1 MIRLFFILITLFAVE
16 RVVSKRINT
25 YKIKKVKTLIHQIN
39 NQYKYLFKGKSE
51 YINFYQWLILFISQ
65 AFVVYALV
73 RYIVK
78 KIFRYVEENYIL
90 FGKTLTIIVLI
101 LFLYFVIGYLLLSIS
116 KIYKFLYK
124 IEDKVTK
131 TDLLI
136 SYFIISMYM
145 TILIIFPGEFAKNY
159 KIGLVGVTLSY
170 FLNLKVLLRIIRS
183 PEITDFKGQTKKT
196 DGLDSVGVMAVIVL
210 LLVVIRLALAVCFI
224 SCSGQGVYTNNP
236 TFFDLFYYT
245 IITFATVGYGDIS
258 PVSPVAKFMSIVIS
272 MTSILCLTVFIS
284 SVLSYKGTEDEY

>member
-145 TILIIFPGEFAKNY
+145 TILILFPNKFSEIY
-159 KIGLVGVTLSY
+159 KIGLVGVGISY
-170 FLNLKVLLRIIRS
+170 ILNLKVLISVIRS
-183 PEITDFKGQTKKT
+183 PQIIEVKINNNSKVEENDV
-196 DGLDSVGVMAVIVL
+196 GLISGILLFMVIVSL
-210 LLVVIRLALAVCFI
+210 YLGVCFI
-224 SCSGQGVYTNNP
+224 SNGSIKAYSNNP
-236 TFFDLFYYT
+236 TYYDLFYYT
-245 IITFATVGYGDIS
+245 IITFSTIGYGDIC
-258 PVSPVAKFMSIVIS
+258 PVSIVAKFMSIVIS
-272 MTSILCLTVFIS
+272 LTSIICLTIFIS
-284 SVLSYKGTEDEY
+284 SMLSYKSEK

>member
-65 AFVVYALV
+65 AVVVYALV

-124 IEDKVTK
+124 IQDKITK

-210 LLVVIRLALAVCFI
+210 LMVVISLALAVCFI
-224 SCSGQGVYTNNP
+224 SCSGEGVYTNNP

-284 SVLSYKGTEDEY
+284 SVLSYKGTED

>member
-39 NQYKYLFKGKSE
+39 NQYKYLFKDKYLFKGKSE

-145 TILIIFPGEFAKNY
+145 TILIIFPG
-159 KIGLVGVTLSY
+159 
-170 FLNLKVLLRIIRS
+170 NLRK
-183 PEITDFKGQTKKT
+183 TTK
-196 DGLDSVGVMAVIVL
+196 
-210 LLVVIRLALAVCFI
+210 
-224 SCSGQGVYTNNP
+224 
-236 TFFDLFYYT
+236 
-245 IITFATVGYGDIS
+245 
-258 PVSPVAKFMSIVIS
+258 
-272 MTSILCLTVFIS
+272 
-284 SVLSYKGTEDEY
+284 

>member
-25 YKIKKVKTLIHQIN
+25 YKIKRVKILINQIN
-39 NQYKYLFKGKSE
+39 NQYKYLFKVRTQ

-124 IEDKVTK
+124 IEDKNTK

-210 LLVVIRLALAVCFI
+210 LMVVISLALAVCFI

-284 SVLSYKGTEDEY
+284 SVLSYKGTED

>member
-25 YKIKKVKTLIHQIN
+25 YKIKRVKILINQIN
-39 NQYKYLFKGKSE
+39 NQYKYLFKVRTQ

-124 IEDKVTK
+124 IEDKITK

-210 LLVVIRLALAVCFI
+210 LMVVISLALAVCFI

-272 MTSILCLTVFIS
+272 MTSILCLTVFLS
-284 SVLSYKGTEDEY
+284 SVLSYKGTED

>member
-25 YKIKKVKTLIHQIN
+25 YKIKRVKILINQIN

-51 YINFYQWLILFISQ
+51 DINFYQWLILFISQ

-210 LLVVIRLALAVCFI
+210 LMVVISLALAVCFI

-272 MTSILCLTVFIS
+272 MTSILCLTVFLS
-284 SVLSYKGTEDEY
+284 SVLSYKNE

>member
-73 RYIVK
+73 RYIFK

-159 KIGLVGVTLSY
+159 KIGLVGVALSY

-210 LLVVIRLALAVCFI
+210 LMVVISLALAVCFI
-224 SCSGQGVYTNNP
+224 SCSGEGVYTNNP

-258 PVSPVAKFMSIVIS
+258 PVSPIAKFMSIVIS

-284 SVLSYKGTEDEY
+284 SVLSYKGTED

>member
-159 KIGLVGVTLSY
+159 KIGLVGVALSY

-183 PEITDFKGQTKKT
+183 PEITDFKEQTKKT

-210 LLVVIRLALAVCFI
+210 LMVVISLALAVCFI

-284 SVLSYKGTEDEY
+284 SVLSYKGTED